1 MRLLKYTTIFVL
13 SAVALA
19 SCNKDEQTEGNYPKD
34 GAVRINTSIADPL
47 TRTGNTTTYNGDNL
61 ALFLDYGAGDKYTAS
76 NILWNNNGGT
86 WSSST
91 LMLWK
96 NGTTPVNIYAYSPYR
111 DGEADATGV
120 KFSIPADQTVGVE
133 AADLVYDYVP
143 NFIPQEGLDENS
155 AINITLKHS
164 LVKLTL
170 NISKNNEF
178 DGTNVTVESVLLRQ
192 TAGAVKLNLQQ
203 NGAVSVHGDA
213 QAIDVMM
220 HSLQGDSY
228 EAIFFPY
235 LGQEA
240 GAKMI
245 TVNMSNGNSY
255 SYTVPAEGINF
266 EAGCAYTMNLKV
278 GKDKLNL
285 SGVSIGS
292 WEFEENEL
300 NGGEAED

>member
-1 MRLLKYTTIFVL
+1 MMAILVLQGCKKNRHKDLFYDIKISASIGNLSKVATNNDGSQYFENNDEISVYAWVGDKTIAPSAGERVVNNSVNRLNNGVCT
-13 SAVALA
+13 A
-19 SCNKDEQTEGNYPKD
+19 SPQM
-34 GAVRINTSIADPL
+34 L
-47 TRTGNTTTYNGDNL
+47 WNTTTDPHNFIGIYPKTETPVDNL
-61 ALFLDYGAGDKYTAS
+61 AVD
-76 NILWNNNGGT
+76 
-86 WSSST
+86 
-91 LMLWK
+91 
-96 NGTTPVNIYAYSPYR
+96 IYR
-111 DGEADATGV
+111 TNENE
-120 KFSIPADQTVGVE
+120 PA
-133 AADLVYDYVP
+133 
-143 NFIPQEGLDENS
+143 
-155 AINITLKHS
+155 
-164 LVKLTL
+164 L

-220 HSLQGDSY
+220 HSLQGGSY

-292 WEFEENEL
+292 WEFEESEL